1 MKIEKNS
8 VVTLRYH
15 IKDLDDVPIDEG
27 DALTYLHG
35 GYGIIFPQVEAV
47 LADKGVGDAFTVT
60 VEPEDAFGLYQ
71 VDLMKIEPRHLF
83 PEELAEGMMFEG
95 VAEGREGAIVYRVT
109 DVGEEQVIV
118 DGNHPLAGVTLVF
131 SGEVMAIRAA
141 TESEI
146 AHQHVHNGDCH

>member
-1 MKIEKNS
+1 MKIEKNT
-8 VVTLRYH
+8 VVTLRYQ
-15 IKDLDDVPIDEG
+15 IKDLDDLMIDEG

-47 LADKGVGDAFTVT
+47 LADKGVGDRFTIT

-83 PEELAEGMMFEG
+83 PEDLAEGMMFEG
-95 VAEGREGAIVYRVT
+95 IAEGRDGAIVYRIT

-131 SGEVMAIRAA
+131 GGEVLAVRAA
-141 TESEI
+141 TEAEI
-146 AHQHVHNGDCH
+146 AHQHVHD

>member
-1 MKIEKNS
+1 MKIEKNT
-8 VVTLRYH
+8 VVTLSYQ
-15 IKDLDDVPIDEG
+15 IKDLDDVLIDEG

-35 GYGIIFPQVEAV
+35 GYGVIFPQVEVA
-47 LADKGVGDAFTVT
+47 LADKAVGEAFSVT
-60 VEPEDAFGLYQ
+60 VEPEEAFGLYQ
-71 VDLMKIEPRHLF
+71 VDLMKIEPRHIF
-83 PEELAEGMMFEG
+83 PEDLSEGMMFEG
-95 VAEGREGAIVYRVT
+95 VAEGREEAVVYRVT

-131 SGEVMAIRAA
+131 SGEVKAIRAA

>member
-1 MKIEKNS
+1 MKIEKNT
-8 VVTLRYH
+8 VVTLRYQ
-15 IKDLDDVPIDEG
+15 IKDLDDVVIDEG

-47 LADKGVGDAFTVT
+47 LADKCVGDRFTVT

-71 VDLMKIEPRHLF
+71 IDLMKIEPRHLF
-83 PEELAEGMMFEG
+83 PADLAEGMMFEG
-95 VAEGREGAIVYRVT
+95 TAEGREEAIVYRVT

-131 SGEVMAIRAA
+131 GGEVMAIREA
-141 TESEI
+141 TESEVS
-146 AHQHVHNGDCH
+146 HQHVHD